1 MTRFSVRN
9 ESFPLAQTFTISR
22 GAKTTADV
30 VVVELSCDGRIG
42 RGECVPYPRYNE
54 SVAGTIDAL
63 ESLRPQVEADLDAST
78 ETSARS
84 VESLAEVRTTL
95 QRALPPGAARNALD
109 CALWDLEAKLS
120 GRPVYELAGLAAPHP
135 IATAYTLSL
144 DDPEIMGRA
153 AAQHADRP
161 LLKIKLAGRDDLDR
175 VAAIRANAPDATLIV
190 DANEGWS
197 ADQVEPLSAAL
208 ARLGVALIEQP
219 LPAAQ
224 DALLAE
230 FEHPVPF
237 CADESCHTAADL
249 AELAARYECVNL
261 KLDKTGG
268 FSEGLRLAAE
278 ARTCG
283 LDLMVGCMIATSLAM
298 APAVLL
304 AQQARFVD
312 LDGPLLLQKDREHG
326 LRYEGSLLHPPH
338 PQLWG

>member
-1 MTRFSVRN
+1 MTRFSIRS

-30 VVVELSCDGRIG
+30 VVVELSRDDRVG

-63 ESLRPQVEADLDAST
+63 ESLRPQVEAGLDGST
-78 ETSARS
+78 E
-84 VESLAEVRTTL
+84 LAEVRATL

-109 CALWDLEAKLS
+109 CALWDIEAKLS
-120 GRPVYELAGLAAPHP
+120 DRPVYELAGLAAPRP

-175 VAAIRANAPDATLIV
+175 VAAIRANAPDSTLIV

-219 LPAAQ
+219 LPADQ

-237 CADESCHTAADL
+237 CADESCHTADDL
-249 AELAARYECVNL
+249 AELAARYEYVNL

-268 FSEGLRLAAE
+268 FSEGLRLATE
-278 ARTCG
+278 ARACG
-283 LDLMVGCMIATSLAM
+283 LDLMVGCMIATSLSM

>member
-1 MTRFSVRN
+1 MTRFSVRG

-30 VVVELSCDGRIG
+30 VVVELSRDGCVG

-54 SVAGTIDAL
+54 SMAGTIDAL
-63 ESLRPQVEADLDAST
+63 ESLRPQVEAGLDQA
-78 ETSARS
+78 A
-84 VESLAEVRTTL
+84 L
-95 QRALPPGAARNALD
+95 QRALPPGAVRNALD
-109 CALWDLEAKLS
+109 CALWDLESKLS
-120 GRPVYELAGLAAPHP
+120 GHPVYELAGLAAPRP

-144 DDPEIMGRA
+144 DDPETMGRA

-175 VAAIRANAPDATLIV
+175 VAAIRANAPDSTLIV

-197 ADQVEPLSAAL
+197 ADQVEPFSTAL

-278 ARTCG
+278 TCACG

>member
-1 MTRFSVRN
+1 VTRFSIRG
-9 ESFPLAQTFTISR
+9 ERFPLAQTFTISR
-22 GAKTTADV
+22 GAKTSADV
-30 VVVELSCDGRIG
+30 VVVELSRDGCVG
-42 RGECVPYPRYNE
+42 RGECLPYPRYNE
-54 SVAGTIDAL
+54 SMAATIDVL
-63 ESLRPQVEADLDAST
+63 ESLRPQVEAGLDRA
-78 ETSARS
+78 A
-84 VESLAEVRTTL
+84 L
-95 QRALPPGAARNALD
+95 QHTLPPGAARNALD
-109 CALWDLEAKLS
+109 CALWDMEAKLS
-120 GRPVYELAGLAAPHP
+120 GHPVYELAGLTAPRP
-135 IATAYTLSL
+135 VATAYTLSL
-144 DDPEIMGRA
+144 DDPETMGRA

-161 LLKIKLAGRDDLDR
+161 LLKIKLAGHADLDR
-175 VAAIRANAPDATLIV
+175 VAAIRANAPDSTLIV

-197 ADQVEPLSAAL
+197 AAQVEPLSTAL

-230 FEHPVPF
+230 FEHPVPY

-249 AELAARYECVNL
+249 ADLASRYECVNL

-268 FSEGLRLAAE
+268 FSEGLRLATE
-278 ARTCG
+278 ARACG
-283 LDLMVGCMIATSLAM
+283 LELMVGCMIATSLAM
-298 APAVLL
+298 APAILL

>member
-1 MTRFSVRN
+1 MTRFSIRS

-30 VVVELSCDGRIG
+30 VVVELSRDGCVG

-63 ESLRPQVEADLDAST
+63 ESLRPQVEAGLGGST
-78 ETSARS
+78 E
-84 VESLAEVRTTL
+84 LAEVRAAL

-109 CALWDLEAKLS
+109 CALWDLEAKIS
-120 GRPVYELAGLAAPHP
+120 GRPAYELAGLAAPRP
-135 IATAYTLSL
+135 VATAYTLSL

-175 VAAIRANAPDATLIV
+175 VAAIRANAPDSTLIV

-219 LPAAQ
+219 LPVAQ

-237 CADESCHTAADL
+237 CADESCHTADDL
-249 AELAARYECVNL
+249 AELTSRYECVNL

-278 ARTCG
+278 ARACG

-338 PQLWG
+338 LQLWG

>member
-1 MTRFSVRN
+1 MTRFSVRS

-30 VVVELSCDGRIG
+30 VVVELSRDGRVG

-63 ESLRPQVEADLDAST
+63 ESLQAGLDQA
-78 ETSARS
+78 A
-84 VESLAEVRTTL
+84 L

-120 GRPVYELAGLAAPHP
+120 DCPAYELAGLAAPRP
-135 IATAYTLSL
+135 ISTAYTLSL
-144 DDPEIMGRA
+144 DDPETMGRA

-175 VAAIRANAPDATLIV
+175 VAAIRDNAPASTLIV

-197 ADQVEPLSAAL
+197 ADQVEPLSAEL

-219 LPAAQ
+219 LPADQ

-249 AELAARYECVNL
+249 AELASRYECVNL

-268 FSEGLRLAAE
+268 FSEGLRLATE
-278 ARTCG
+278 ARACG

>member
-1 MTRFSVRN
+1 MTRFSVRS

-30 VVVELSCDGRIG
+30 VVVELSRDGRVG

-63 ESLRPQVEADLDAST
+63 ESLRPQVEADLDDST
-78 ETSARS
+78 GT
-84 VESLAEVRTTL
+84 VESLAEIRATL
-95 QRALPPGAARNALD
+95 QRTLPPGAARNALD
-109 CALWDLEAKLS
+109 CALWDLEAKLNN
-120 GRPVYELAGLAAPHP
+120 RPVYELAGLAAPRP
-135 IATAYTLSL
+135 ISTAYTLSL
-144 DDPEIMGRA
+144 DDPEVMGRA

-161 LLKIKLAGRDDLDR
+161 LLKIKLAGRDDLYR
-175 VAAIRANAPDATLIV
+175 VAAIRANAPDSTLIV

-230 FEHPVPF
+230 FKHPVPF

-268 FSEGLRLAAE
+268 FSEGLCLAAE
-278 ARTCG
+278 ARTYG

>member
-1 MTRFSVRN
+1 MTRFSVRS
-9 ESFPLAQTFTISR
+9 ERFPLAQTFTISR

-30 VVVELSCDGRIG
+30 VVVELSRDGCVG

-63 ESLRPQVEADLDAST
+63 ASLRPQVEAGLDQA
-78 ETSARS
+78 A
-84 VESLAEVRTTL
+84 L

-120 GRPVYELAGLAAPHP
+120 GRPVCELAGLAPPRP

-144 DDPEIMGRA
+144 DDPETMGRA
-153 AAQHADRP
+153 AAQHANRP
-161 LLKIKLAGRDDLDR
+161 LLKVKLAGRDDLDR
-175 VAAIRANAPDATLIV
+175 VAAIRANAPDSTLIV

-197 ADQVEPLSAAL
+197 ADQVEPLSAEL
-208 ARLGVALIEQP
+208 AHLGVALIEQP
-219 LPAAQ
+219 LPADQ

-230 FEHPVPF
+230 LEHPVPF
-237 CADESCHTAADL
+237 CADESCHTAAEL
-249 AELAARYECVNL
+249 AELADRYEYVNL

-278 ARTCG
+278 AHACG
-283 LDLMVGCMIATSLAM
+283 LALMVGCMIATSLAM

-326 LRYEGSLLHPPH
+326 LRYEGSRLHPPQ

>member
-1 MTRFSVRN
+1 MSHFSVRS

-30 VVVELSCDGRIG
+30 VVVELSRDGCVG

-54 SVAGTIDAL
+54 SVAGTIEEL
-63 ESLRPQVEADLDAST
+63 ESLRPQVEADLDGST
-78 ETSARS
+78 E
-84 VESLAEVRTTL
+84 LAEVRAAL

-120 GRPVYELAGLAAPHP
+120 GRPVYELAGLAAPRP
-135 IATAYTLSL
+135 ISTAYTLSL
-144 DDPEIMGRA
+144 DDPETMGRA

-175 VAAIRANAPDATLIV
+175 VAAIRANAPDSTLIV

-219 LPAAQ
+219 LPADQ
-224 DALLAE
+224 DTLLAE

-237 CADESCHTAADL
+237 CADESCHTAADS
-249 AELAARYECVNL
+249 AELASRYECVNL

-278 ARTCG
+278 ARACG

-312 LDGPLLLQKDREHG
+312 LDGPLLLQKDRERG
-326 LRYEGSLLHPPH
+326 LHYEGSLLHPPH

>member
-1 MTRFSVRN
+1 MTRFSIRS

-30 VVVELSCDGRIG
+30 VVVELSRDGCVG

-54 SVAGTIDAL
+54 SVAGTIDTL
-63 ESLRPQVEADLDAST
+63 ESLRPQVEADLDGST
-78 ETSARS
+78 KLS
-84 VESLAEVRTTL
+84 EVRAAL

-109 CALWDLEAKLS
+109 CALWDLEAKIS
-120 GRPVYELAGLAAPHP
+120 DRSVYELAGLAAPRP
-135 IATAYTLSL
+135 VATAYTLSL
-144 DDPEIMGRA
+144 DDPETMGRA

-175 VAAIRANAPDATLIV
+175 VAAIRANAPDSTLIV

-249 AELAARYECVNL
+249 AELASRYECVNL

-278 ARTCG
+278 ARACG

-312 LDGPLLLQKDREHG
+312 LDGPLLLQKDRERG
-326 LRYEGSLLHPPH
+326 LRYEGSLLHPPR

>member
-1 MTRFSVRN
+1 MIRFSIRG
-9 ESFPLAQTFTISR
+9 ERFPLAQTFTISR

-30 VVVELSCDGRIG
+30 VVVELSRDGCVG

-54 SVAGTIDAL
+54 SVAGAIGAL
-63 ESLRPQVEADLDAST
+63 ESLRPQVEADLNRA
-78 ETSARS
+78 A
-84 VESLAEVRTTL
+84 L

-109 CALWDLEAKLS
+109 CALWDLKAKLS
-120 GRPVYELAGLAAPHP
+120 GRPVYELAGLAAPRSL
-135 IATAYTLSL
+135 ATAYTLSL
-144 DDPEIMGRA
+144 DDPEAMGRA

-175 VAAIRANAPDATLIV
+175 VAAIRANAPDSTLIV

-197 ADQVEPLSAAL
+197 PAQVEPLSAAL

-219 LPAAQ
+219 LPADQ

-230 FEHPVPF
+230 FEHPIPF
-237 CADESCHTAADL
+237 CADESCHTATDL
-249 AELAARYECVNL
+249 AELASRYECVNL

-278 ARTCG
+278 AHTCG

-326 LRYEGSLLHPPH
+326 LRYEGSLLHPPD

>member
-1 MTRFSVRN
+1 MTHFSVRS

-30 VVVELSCDGRIG
+30 VVVELSRDGCVG

-63 ESLRPQVEADLDAST
+63 ESLRPQVEAGLDGST
-78 ETSARS
+78 E
-84 VESLAEVRTTL
+84 LAEVRAAL

-120 GRPVYELAGLAAPHP
+120 DRPAYELAGLAAPRP
-135 IATAYTLSL
+135 VATAYTLSL
-144 DDPEIMGRA
+144 DDPETMGRA

-175 VAAIRANAPDATLIV
+175 VAAIRANAPDSTLIV

-197 ADQVEPLSAAL
+197 ADQVEPLSAEL

-237 CADESCHTAADL
+237 CADESCHTADDL
-249 AELAARYECVNL
+249 AELAPRYEYVNL

-278 ARTCG
+278 ARACG

>member
-1 MTRFSVRN
+1 MTRFSIRG

-22 GAKTTADV
+22 GAKTTADI
-30 VVVELSCDGRIG
+30 VVVELSRDGCIG

-54 SVAGTIDAL
+54 SMAGTIDAL
-63 ESLRPQVEADLDAST
+63 ESLRPQVEAGLDRA
-78 ETSARS
+78 A
-84 VESLAEVRTTL
+84 L

-120 GRPVYELAGLAAPHP
+120 GRPAYELAGLAAPRP
-135 IATAYTLSL
+135 VVTAYTLSL
-144 DDPEIMGRA
+144 DDPEAMGRA

-175 VAAIRANAPDATLIV
+175 VAAIRANAPDSTLIV

-197 ADQVEPLSAAL
+197 PAQVEPLSAAL

-237 CADESCHTAADL
+237 CADESCHIAADL
-249 AELAARYECVNL
+249 AELASRYECVNL

-268 FSEGLRLAAE
+268 FSEALRLAAE
-278 ARTCG
+278 ARACG

-338 PQLWG
+338 PRLWG

>member
-1 MTRFSVRN
+1 MTRFSIRG
-9 ESFPLAQTFTISR
+9 ERFPLAQTFTISR
-22 GAKTTADV
+22 GAKTTAVV
-30 VVVELSCDGRIG
+30 VVVELSRDGCVG

-54 SVAGTIDAL
+54 SVAGTISAL
-63 ESLRPQVEADLDAST
+63 ELLRPQIEAGLDRA
-78 ETSARS
+78 
-84 VESLAEVRTTL
+84 TL

-109 CALWDLEAKLS
+109 CALWDLKAKLS
-120 GRPVYELAGLAAPHP
+120 GHPAYELAGLAAPRP
-135 IATAYTLSL
+135 VVTAYTLSL
-144 DDPEIMGRA
+144 DDPEAMGRA
-153 AAQHADRP
+153 AALHTDRP

-175 VAAIRANAPDATLIV
+175 VAAIRANAPDSTLIV

-197 ADQVEPLSAAL
+197 ASQVEPLSAAL

-249 AELAARYECVNL
+249 AELASRYECVNL

-283 LDLMVGCMIATSLAM
+283 LDLMVGCMVATSLAM

-326 LRYEGSLLHPPH
+326 LCYEGSLLHPPH

>member
-1 MTRFSVRN
+1 M
-9 ESFPLAQTFTISR
+9 
-22 GAKTTADV
+22 
-30 VVVELSCDGRIG
+30 
-42 RGECVPYPRYNE
+42 
-54 SVAGTIDAL
+54 
-63 ESLRPQVEADLDAST
+63 
-78 ETSARS
+78 
-84 VESLAEVRTTL
+84 

-109 CALWDLEAKLS
+109 CALWDLEAKIS
-120 GRPVYELAGLAAPHP
+120 GRPVYELAGLTAPRP
-135 IATAYTLSL
+135 LATAYTLSL
-144 DDPEIMGRA
+144 NDPEIMGQT

-175 VAAIRANAPDATLIV
+175 VAAIRANAPDSTLIV

-219 LPAAQ
+219 LPADQ

-230 FEHPVPF
+230 LEHPVPF

-278 ARTCG
+278 ARACG

-312 LDGPLLLQKDREHG
+312 LDGPLLLQKDRERG

>member
-1 MTRFSVRN
+1 MTRFSIRG

-22 GAKTTADV
+22 GAKTTADI
-30 VVVELSCDGRIG
+30 VVVELSRDDCIG

-54 SVAGTIDAL
+54 SMAGTIDAL
-63 ESLRPQVEADLDAST
+63 ESLRPQVEAGLDRA
-78 ETSARS
+78 A
-84 VESLAEVRTTL
+84 L
-95 QRALPPGAARNALD
+95 QCALPPGAARNALD

-120 GRPVYELAGLAAPHP
+120 GCPVYELAGLAAPHP
-135 IATAYTLSL
+135 VVTAYTLSL
-144 DDPEIMGRA
+144 DDPEAMGRA

-175 VAAIRANAPDATLIV
+175 VAAIRANAPDSTLIV

-237 CADESCHTAADL
+237 CADESCHTG
-249 AELAARYECVNL
+249 RRSRG
-261 KLDKTGG
+261 TG
-268 FSEGLRLAAE
+268 L
-278 ARTCG
+278 
-283 LDLMVGCMIATSLAM
+283 
-298 APAVLL
+298 
-304 AQQARFVD
+304 
-312 LDGPLLLQKDREHG
+312 PL
-326 LRYEGSLLHPPH
+326 
-338 PQLWG
+338 

>member
-1 MTRFSVRN
+1 MTRFSVRS

-30 VVVELSCDGRIG
+30 VVVELSRDGCVG

-54 SVAGTIDAL
+54 SVAGTIEEL
-63 ESLRPQVEADLDAST
+63 ESLRPQIEADLDGST
-78 ETSARS
+78 E
-84 VESLAEVRTTL
+84 LAEVRAAL

-120 GRPVYELAGLAAPHP
+120 GRPAYELAGLATPRP
-135 IATAYTLSL
+135 VATAYTLSL
-144 DDPEIMGRA
+144 DDPETMGRA

-175 VAAIRANAPDATLIV
+175 VAAIRANAPDSTLIV

-249 AELAARYECVNL
+249 AELASRYECVNL

-278 ARTCG
+278 AHACG

>member
-1 MTRFSVRN
+1 MTRFSVRS

-30 VVVELSCDGRIG
+30 VVVELSRDGCVG

-63 ESLRPQVEADLDAST
+63 ESLRPQVEAGLDGST
-78 ETSARS
+78 E
-84 VESLAEVRTTL
+84 LAEVRAAL

-109 CALWDLEAKLS
+109 CALWDLEAKIS
-120 GRPVYELAGLAAPHP
+120 GRPVYELAGLAAPRP
-135 IATAYTLSL
+135 ISTAYTLSL
-144 DDPEIMGRA
+144 DDPETMGRA

-161 LLKIKLAGRDDLDR
+161 LLKIKLAGRYDLDR
-175 VAAIRANAPDATLIV
+175 VAAIRANAPDSTLIV

-219 LPAAQ
+219 LPADQ

-237 CADESCHTAADL
+237 CADESCHTADDL

-278 ARTCG
+278 ARACG
-283 LDLMVGCMIATSLAM
+283 LDLMVGCMIATSLSM

>member
-1 MTRFSVRN
+1 MTRFSVRS

-30 VVVELSCDGRIG
+30 VVVELGRDGRVG

-63 ESLRPQVEADLDAST
+63 ESLRPQVEAGLDGST
-78 ETSARS
+78 E
-84 VESLAEVRTTL
+84 LAEVRAAL

-120 GRPVYELAGLAAPHP
+120 GRPVYELAGLAAPRP
-135 IATAYTLSL
+135 VATAYTLSL
-144 DDPEIMGRA
+144 DDPETMGRA

-175 VAAIRANAPDATLIV
+175 VAAIRANAPDSTLIV

-197 ADQVEPLSAAL
+197 ADQVEPLSTAL

-219 LPAAQ
+219 LPSAQ

-230 FEHPVPF
+230 LEHPVPF

-249 AELAARYECVNL
+249 AELAARYEYVNL

-278 ARTCG
+278 ARACG
-283 LDLMVGCMIATSLAM
+283 LDLMVGCMIATSLSM

>member
-1 MTRFSVRN
+1 MIRFSIRG
-9 ESFPLAQTFTISR
+9 ERFPLAQTFTISR
-22 GAKTTADV
+22 GPKTTADV
-30 VVVELSCDGRIG
+30 VVVELSRDGCVG

-54 SVAGTIDAL
+54 SVAGAIGAL
-63 ESLRPQVEADLDAST
+63 ESLRPQVEADLDRA
-78 ETSARS
+78 A
-84 VESLAEVRTTL
+84 L

-109 CALWDLEAKLS
+109 CALWDLKAKLS
-120 GRPVYELAGLAAPHP
+120 GRPVYELAGLAAPRP
-135 IATAYTLSL
+135 LATAYTLSL
-144 DDPEIMGRA
+144 DDPEAMGRA
-153 AAQHADRP
+153 AVQHADRP

-175 VAAIRANAPDATLIV
+175 VAAIRANAPDSTLIV

-197 ADQVEPLSAAL
+197 PAQVEPLSAAL

-219 LPAAQ
+219 LPAVQ

-230 FEHPVPF
+230 FEHPIPF
-237 CADESCHTAADL
+237 CADESCHTATDLADL
-249 AELAARYECVNL
+249 ASRYECVNL

-326 LRYEGSLLHPPH
+326 LRYEGSLLHPPD

>member
-1 MTRFSVRN
+1 MTRFSIRG
-9 ESFPLAQTFTISR
+9 ERFPLAQTFTISR
-22 GAKTTADV
+22 GAKTSADV
-30 VVVELSCDGRIG
+30 VVVELSRDGCVG
-42 RGECVPYPRYNE
+42 RGECLPYPRYNE
-54 SVAGTIDAL
+54 SMAATIDVL
-63 ESLRPQVEADLDAST
+63 ESLRPQVEAGLDRA
-78 ETSARS
+78 A
-84 VESLAEVRTTL
+84 L
-95 QRALPPGAARNALD
+95 QHTLPPGAARNALD
-109 CALWDLEAKLS
+109 CALWDMEAKLS
-120 GRPVYELAGLAAPHP
+120 GHPVYELAGLTAPRP
-135 IATAYTLSL
+135 VATAYTLSL
-144 DDPEIMGRA
+144 DDPETMGRA

-161 LLKIKLAGRDDLDR
+161 LLKIKLAGHADLDR
-175 VAAIRANAPDATLIV
+175 VAAIRANAPDSTLIV

-197 ADQVEPLSAAL
+197 AAQVEPLSTAL

-230 FEHPVPF
+230 FEHPVPY

-249 AELAARYECVNL
+249 ADLASRYECVNL

-268 FSEGLRLAAE
+268 FSEGLRLATE
-278 ARTCG
+278 ARACG
-283 LDLMVGCMIATSLAM
+283 LELMVGCMIATSLAM
-298 APAVLL
+298 APAILL

>member
-1 MTRFSVRN
+1 MTRFSIRS

-30 VVVELSCDGRIG
+30 VVVELGRNGCVG

-63 ESLRPQVEADLDAST
+63 ESLRPQVEAGLDQA
-78 ETSARS
+78 A
-84 VESLAEVRTTL
+84 L
-95 QRALPPGAARNALD
+95 QRALPPSAARNALD

-120 GRPVYELAGLAAPHP
+120 GRPVYELVGLAAPRP

-175 VAAIRANAPDATLIV
+175 VAAIRANAPDSTLIV

-197 ADQVEPLSAAL
+197 ADQVEPISTAL

-219 LPAAQ
+219 LPVAQ

-249 AELAARYECVNL
+249 AELASRYECVNL

-278 ARTCG
+278 ARACG
-283 LDLMVGCMIATSLAM
+283 LDLMVGCMIATSLSM

-338 PQLWG
+338 LQLWG

>member
-1 MTRFSVRN
+1 M
-9 ESFPLAQTFTISR
+9 
-22 GAKTTADV
+22 
-30 VVVELSCDGRIG
+30 
-42 RGECVPYPRYNE
+42 
-54 SVAGTIDAL
+54 
-63 ESLRPQVEADLDAST
+63 
-78 ETSARS
+78 
-84 VESLAEVRTTL
+84 

-120 GRPVYELAGLAAPHP
+120 GRPAYELAGLAAPRP
-135 IATAYTLSL
+135 ISTAYTLSL
-144 DDPEIMGRA
+144 DDPETMGRA

-175 VAAIRANAPDATLIV
+175 VAAIRANAPDSTLIV

-249 AELAARYECVNL
+249 AELAARYEYVNL

-278 ARTCG
+278 ARACG
-283 LDLMVGCMIATSLAM
+283 LDLMVGCMIATSLSM

>member
-1 MTRFSVRN
+1 MTRFSIRG

-30 VVVELSCDGRIG
+30 VVVELSRDGCIG

-54 SVAGTIDAL
+54 SMAGTIDAL
-63 ESLRPQVEADLDAST
+63 ESLRPQVEAGLDRA
-78 ETSARS
+78 A
-84 VESLAEVRTTL
+84 L

-120 GRPVYELAGLAAPHP
+120 GCPVYELAGLAAPHP
-135 IATAYTLSL
+135 VVTAYTLSL
-144 DDPEIMGRA
+144 DDPEAMGRA
-153 AAQHADRP
+153 AAQHANRP

-175 VAAIRANAPDATLIV
+175 VAAIRANAPDSTLIV

-230 FEHPVPF
+230 LEHPVPF
-237 CADESCHTAADL
+237 CADESCHIAADL
-249 AELAARYECVNL
+249 AELASRYECVNL

-268 FSEGLRLAAE
+268 FSEALRLAAE
-278 ARTCG
+278 ARACG

-338 PQLWG
+338 PRLWG

>member
-1 MTRFSVRN
+1 MTHFSVRS

-30 VVVELSCDGRIG
+30 VVVELSRNGCVG

-63 ESLRPQVEADLDAST
+63 ESLRPQVEAGLDQA
-78 ETSARS
+78 A
-84 VESLAEVRTTL
+84 L

-120 GRPVYELAGLAAPHP
+120 GRPVYELVGLAAPRP

-175 VAAIRANAPDATLIV
+175 VAAIRANAPDSTLIV
-190 DANEGWS
+190 DANEGWL
-197 ADQVEPLSAAL
+197 ADQVEPLSTAL

-219 LPAAQ
+219 LPVAQ

-249 AELAARYECVNL
+249 AELASRYECVNL

-278 ARTCG
+278 ARACG
-283 LDLMVGCMIATSLAM
+283 LDLMVGCMIATSLSM

-326 LRYEGSLLHPPH
+326 LRYEGSLLHPPYL
-338 PQLWG
+338 QLWG

>member
-1 MTRFSVRN
+1 MIRFSIRG
-9 ESFPLAQTFTISR
+9 ERFPLAQTFTISR

-30 VVVELSCDGRIG
+30 VVVELSRDGCVG

-54 SVAGTIDAL
+54 SVAGAIGAL
-63 ESLRPQVEADLDAST
+63 ESLRPQVEADLDRA
-78 ETSARS
+78 A
-84 VESLAEVRTTL
+84 L

-109 CALWDLEAKLS
+109 CALWDLKAKLS
-120 GRPVYELAGLAAPHP
+120 GRPVYELAGLAAPRP
-135 IATAYTLSL
+135 LATAYTLSL
-144 DDPEIMGRA
+144 NDPEAMGRA

-175 VAAIRANAPDATLIV
+175 VAAIRANAPDSTLIV

-197 ADQVEPLSAAL
+197 PAQVEPLSAEL

-219 LPAAQ
+219 LPADQ

-230 FEHPVPF
+230 FEHPIPF
-237 CADESCHTAADL
+237 CADESCHTATDL
-249 AELAARYECVNL
+249 AELASRYECVNL

-278 ARTCG
+278 AHTCG

-326 LRYEGSLLHPPH
+326 LRYEGSLLHPPD